1 MPVAVETLVEILE
14 LRGRICFD
22 AEAVSQLEH
31 ALQCAQLA
39 LDAGESREL
48 IVSALLHDIGH
59 LLNGDEAFAEAF
71 PLAPAKPINT
81 GESQHE
87 LRAAMFLR
95 GTFSERVVTPIR
107 LHVIAKR
114 YLCAVDPNYWSRLT
128 AQSKYSLELR
138 GGPLSAH
145 EAEAF
150 SRRPHALAAVSLR
163 RFDDFAKS
171 AGRRTQP
178 LEYYQPMLESCAL
191 RPAPAKADT
200 LRFS

>member
-1 MPVAVETLVEILE
+1 MPVAIETLVEILE
-14 LRGRICFD
+14 QRGRTCFD
-22 AEAVSQLEH
+22 AEAVSQLDH

-59 LLNGDEAFAEAF
+59 LLSSDEPLAEAF
-71 PLAPAKPINT
+71 PLTPAVSGKAAEP
-81 GESQHE
+81 QHE
-87 LRAAMFLR
+87 LRAALFLR

-114 YLCAVDPNYWSRLT
+114 YLCAVDPNYWSRLSV
-128 AQSKYSLELR
+128 QSKYSLELQ

-145 EAEAF
+145 EADAF

-171 AGRRTQP
+171 VGRRTLP
-178 LEYYQPMLESCAL
+178 LEFFVPILESCAL
-191 RPAPAKADT
+191 RPPT
-200 LRFS
+200 TQLEGLRFG